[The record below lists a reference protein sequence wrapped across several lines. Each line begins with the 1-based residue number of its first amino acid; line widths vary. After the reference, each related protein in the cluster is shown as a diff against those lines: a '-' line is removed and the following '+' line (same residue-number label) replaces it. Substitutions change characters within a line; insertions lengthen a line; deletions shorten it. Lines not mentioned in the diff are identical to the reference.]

1 LAAFYADN
9 LMNSVA
15 HCGGF
20 YLRDIVEEKCRLRP
34 LVGNFRGSTEKKHG
48 SRPACR
54 KLPGLNREKTWI
66 TPHLSGTSG
75 AQQRKNMDYA
85 PLVGNFRG
93 STEKKHGLRPACRKL
108 PGLNREKTWITPRLS
123 ETSGAQQ
130 RKNVN
135 YRAFRNV
142 GYNKCRDAHRGR
154 MFLLQWKFVDLKLPS
169 AMNHVIHKIVSIKR
183 CQSYFMSRRLPHLGI
198 SKDSELCTIAHRC
211 LHYAYARLIAR
222 ITL

>member
-1 LAAFYADN
+1 MESYASNEPRIGIVKTAMGACARFAVFTYAEMRRTPRYEIRLAAFYADN

-108 PGLNREKTWITPRLS
+108 PGLNREKT
-123 ETSGAQQ
+123 
-130 RKNVN
+130 
-135 YRAFRNV
+135 
-142 GYNKCRDAHRGR
+142 
-154 MFLLQWKFVDLKLPS
+154 
-169 AMNHVIHKIVSIKR
+169 
-183 CQSYFMSRRLPHLGI
+183 
-198 SKDSELCTIAHRC
+198 
-211 LHYAYARLIAR
+211 
-222 ITL
+222 